1 MHAVDSGTRRAPSLE
16 VDAMNDRIVVGAL
29 ETDDCQIHSQVEKLL
44 QSSDMRE
51 HETSL
56 VRVKN
61 LADGLQSLS
70 SGDADIVALT
80 ATTMF
85 GKEQEISASGCQVI
99 GAITPRRPNLV
110 LVSPNRL
117 FYQPHGAIIVTESE
131 LVSRQLLR
139 ARPDLQVS
147 STQTLHRLGIGD
159 AVPEGRLDR
168 ARWLGSELSEGSID
182 GFVISRAE
190 YENSEQTE
198 RRHTLMPFP
207 KDRGGPHFLP
217 PPYSNLVVFV
227 TRTGFPNRIA
237 EQITESEGNTAL
249 WVQSRVLHELE
260 ETPHGVLGLQVRHR
274 QVGSLLRQAEDE
286 KDLVLL
292 QACSNPEGE
301 IIEEEVRVEVR
312 METLSEDGRR
322 TLALDRMVSYADYQH
337 AIITLSRDWSSMIT
351 EATRPVPK
359 DHPSDEDAPSFMR
372 L

>member
-1 MHAVDSGTRRAPSLE
+1 MK
-16 VDAMNDRIVVGAL
+16 DRIVVGAL
-29 ETDDCQIHSQVEKLL
+29 ETADCQVHSQVEKLL
-44 QSSDMRE
+44 HSSDMGDQ
-51 HETSL
+51 ETAL
-56 VRVKN
+56 IRVTN
-61 LADGLQSLS
+61 LEDGLQSLS
-70 SGDADIVALT
+70 SGDVDIVAMT

-85 GKEQEISASGCQVI
+85 GKEQEITTSGCQVI
-99 GAITPRRPNLV
+99 GAMTPRRPNLV

-117 FYQPHGAIIVTESE
+117 FYQPHGAIIVTESQ

-139 ARPDLQVS
+139 ARPDLQVTS
-147 STQTLHRLGIGD
+147 SQTLNGLGIEGE
-159 AVPEGRLDR
+159 APEGSLDR

-190 YENSEQTE
+190 YENSDQTE

-237 EQITESEGNTAL
+237 TEITEPEGNTVL
-249 WVQSRVLHELE
+249 WVQSRILKELG
-260 ETPHGVLGLQVRHR
+260 ETTRGVLGLQVRHR

-292 QACSNPEGE
+292 QACSNPDGE

-312 METLSEDGRR
+312 METISEDGRR
-322 TLALDRMVSYADYQH
+322 TLALDRMVTFADYQH
-337 AIITLSRDWSSMIT
+337 AIITLSKDWSSMIT
-351 EATRPVPK
+351 QVTRPVPK
-359 DHPSDEDAPSFMR
+359 DHPSDEDAPPFMR
-372 L
+372 M